1 MNRLCSLG
9 RNIFLKPAASR
20 SCALQPSLSTLM
32 NTPLAAA
39 AAPYTHQVR
48 QYGGLPTNLIVM
60 FVPTQEAW
68 VVERMG
74 KFNHVMEPV
83 SFKRYSNLLDKLL
96 LISSVF

>member
-1 MNRLCSLG
+1 
-9 RNIFLKPAASR
+9 
-20 SCALQPSLSTLM
+20 M